1 MMKNYLATLM
11 VLLLTVSGYS
21 QEIGFTLFG
30 THTNPY
36 SGPYSLITLDSLQ
49 DAKTLRDL
57 YSHYRPSQ
65 VARYITVE
73 ISSACQGKISKS
85 VSTDDAL
92 SPAQLDILKR
102 ADKGCIIDVVVDY
115 IPNNTLKDNPPRKMS
130 FSLTMV
136 PIIESKYPGG
146 SEQLKAY
153 LKEQMIDQIP
163 ASIAAEI
170 PLAIVRFTINREGK
184 LTDAHLFKTSGVETI
199 DTLVLEA
206 ICNMPTWSPAK
217 NASGK
222 IIAQDFE
229 FRMGTDLLRCDYSY

>member
-1 MMKNYLATLM
+1 MKNYFATLM
-11 VLLLTVSGYS
+11 ALLLTVSGYS

-49 DAKTLRDL
+49 GAKTLQDL
-57 YSHYRPSQ
+57 YVHYRPSQ
-65 VARYITVE
+65 VASYISVE
-73 ISSACQGKISKS
+73 ISSACQGQINKAA
-85 VSTDDAL
+85 STDDAL
-92 SPAQLDILKR
+92 SPAQMDILKR

-136 PIIESKYPGG
+136 PIIEAKYPGG
-146 SEQLKAY
+146 SQQLKAY
-153 LKEQMIDQIP
+153 LKEQIMDQVS
-163 ASIAAEI
+163 ASTAAQI
-170 PLAIVRFTINREGK
+170 PLATVRFTINREGK

-199 DTLVLEA
+199 DTLILEA
-206 ICNMPTWSPAK
+206 ICNMPKWSPAK

-222 IIAQDFE
+222 IISQDFE
-229 FRMGTDLLRCDYSY
+229 FRMGTDLLRCDYRY